1 MYNFTAIQTI
11 AFAHNKKDLVRGS
24 TIYEAGSPKIS
35 PGMIQYIKSH
45 IPSVVAATDPKGLW
59 QELGCKSYQ
68 TGSAWEKMNR
78 KYDIVVS
85 TSSFDTEL
93 DPWGHFSFL
102 WDRTRTGGIMLLDLP
117 ASTSMNPYSFSPNFV
132 SFIRRYNNIDVPYMR
147 LADKTGQF
155 DAIPNSETIYSTR
168 RLNDDLLFKFNETKQ
183 LRLQIIF
190 KKNESEELKTH
201 G

>member
-1 MYNFTAIQTI
+1 
-11 AFAHNKKDLVRGS
+11 
-24 TIYEAGSPKIS
+24 
-35 PGMIQYIKSH
+35 
-45 IPSVVAATDPKGLW
+45 
-59 QELGCKSYQ
+59 
-68 TGSAWEKMNR
+68 
-78 KYDIVVS
+78 
-85 TSSFDTEL
+85 
-93 DPWGHFSFL
+93 
-102 WDRTRTGGIMLLDLP
+102 
-117 ASTSMNPYSFSPNFV
+117 
-132 SFIRRYNNIDVPYMR
+132 MR